1 VNGKDRR
8 AAAAVFPLL
17 AAGAVLLNLLV
28 GCASGRVD
36 GPGMIYFY
44 KEG

>member
-1 VNGKDRR
+1 MDGKDRR
-8 AAAAVFPLL
+8 AAVGVFPLV
-17 AAGAVLLNLLV
+17 AAGAVLLSLLA
-28 GCASGRVD
+28 GCGSGRVD